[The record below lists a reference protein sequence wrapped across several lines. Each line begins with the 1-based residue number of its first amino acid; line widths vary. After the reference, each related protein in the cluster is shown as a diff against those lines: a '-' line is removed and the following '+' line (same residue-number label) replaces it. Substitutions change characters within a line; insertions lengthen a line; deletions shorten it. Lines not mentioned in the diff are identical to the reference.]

1 MEEWKEWMVNNQ
13 KFCLIKWKKIKLVF
27 SIHGIFLAEM
37 TSKQVSDDNEAMSNT
52 MYKLLKKYQ
61 AVRQIVKTLHVSIFN
76 CKNTNVNSQYYE
88 DWGSINT
95 IHTYK

>member
-1 MEEWKEWMVNNQ
+1 MFDQV
-13 KFCLIKWKKIKLVF
+13 KKKSNLYLVF
-27 SIHGIFLAEM
+27 MVFFLAEM

-76 CKNTNVNSQYYE
+76 CKNTNVNSQ
-88 DWGSINT
+88 
-95 IHTYK
+95 

>member
-1 MEEWKEWMVNNQ
+1 MV
-13 KFCLIKWKKIKLVF
+13 F
-27 SIHGIFLAEM
+27 FLAEM

-76 CKNTNVNSQYYE
+76 SRNTNVNSQYYE
-88 DWGSINT
+88 D
-95 IHTYK
+95 

>member
-1 MEEWKEWMVNNQ
+1 MK
-13 KFCLIKWKKIKLVF
+13 KKIKLVF
-27 SIHGIFLAEM
+27 STIHGIFLAEM

-76 CKNTNVNSQYYE
+76 CKLRVL
-88 DWGSINT
+88 
-95 IHTYK
+95 

>member
-1 MEEWKEWMVNNQ
+1 MV
-13 KFCLIKWKKIKLVF
+13 F
-27 SIHGIFLAEM
+27 FLAEM

-76 CKNTNVNSQYYE
+76 CKNTNVNSQ
-88 DWGSINT
+88 
-95 IHTYK
+95 